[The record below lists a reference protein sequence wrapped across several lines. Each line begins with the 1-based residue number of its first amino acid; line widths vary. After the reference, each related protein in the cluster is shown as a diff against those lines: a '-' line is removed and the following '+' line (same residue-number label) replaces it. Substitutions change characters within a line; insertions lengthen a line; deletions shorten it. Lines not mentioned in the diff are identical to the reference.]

1 MATDPSPPQV
11 NAHQYRTRV
20 IYRDTDQMG
29 VVYYANYF
37 GWMEAART
45 EYLRAMGWSY
55 REMESTGLL
64 LPVIHASCDYKA
76 PARYDDQVLVKSW
89 IAELTRVRLEF
100 HYEIRVEGQEGVIAT
115 GLTRH
120 IFTGP
125 DWKPRR
131 ASMDVLRCLR
141 GEAPP
146 PP

>member
-1 MATDPSPPQV
+1 MDETAENPQTRQ
-11 NAHQYRTRV
+11 HQYRTRV

-45 EYLRAMGWSY
+45 EYLRALGWSY
-55 REMESTGLL
+55 RQMEATGLF
-64 LPVIHASCDYKA
+64 LPVVHAQCDYKA
-76 PARYDDQVLVKSW
+76 PARYDDQVCVTAR
-89 IAELTRVRLEF
+89 IAELTRIRLEF
-100 HYEIRVEGQEGVIAT
+100 HYDIRVDDREGVIAT

-131 ASMDVLRCLR
+131 AGEDVLKCLR
-141 GEAPP
+141 GEGAPP
-146 PP
+146 R

>member
-1 MATDPSPPQV
+1 MKDPNHPPLLFHDHRV
-11 NAHQYRTRV
+11 RV

-45 EYLRAMGWSY
+45 EYLRARGWTY
-55 REMESTGLL
+55 HQMEKSGLL
-64 LPVIHASCDYKA
+64 LPVIHAACDYKS
-76 PARYDDQVLVKSW
+76 PARYDDIVVIRATVS
-89 IAELTRVRLEF
+89 ELTRVRLEF
-100 HYEIRVEGQEGVIAT
+100 HYEIRVEGREGLTSI
-115 GLTRH
+115 GITRH

-131 ASMDVLRCLR
+131 ASEEVLRCLR
-141 GEAPP
+141 GEGPP